1 MFTKTDLCFIKEDDV
16 HGYSTGISLSK
27 AELRMR
33 MSTSWVSA
41 FLMENRVMVNRRRGH
56 RLRNEV
62 VSRCGWLGSIHQLF
76 YQPDRNTAGC
86 LLIPRVIY
94 TYSQTHTH
102 TPFFKPTKNRPESQR
117 GAHKYTEQGFLTTI
131 LRCFLQ
137 CYAEISHYFTS
148 LRLVNFYFLLCIILR
163 HSKLPPKN
171 CEPVCIHVGVSSDMR
186 VRQQTSVSKFNR
198 KNKY

>member
-27 AELRMR
+27 AELCMR

-102 TPFFKPTKNRPESQR
+102 THTPFLKPTKNRPESQR
-117 GAHKYTEQGFLTTI
+117 GAHIHRTRLPHNYSPVFLI
-131 LRCFLQ
+131 VLCRNQLLFHIIKVGKLLFFIM
-137 CYAEISHYFTS
+137 YYFET
-148 LRLVNFYFLLCIILR
+148 
-163 HSKLPPKN
+163 
-171 CEPVCIHVGVSSDMR
+171 
-186 VRQQTSVSKFNR
+186 QQTPSQKL
-198 KNKY
+198 

>member
-1 MFTKTDLCFIKEDDV
+1 MFTKTDLCFIKEDDI

-27 AELRMR
+27 AEPCMR

-102 TPFFKPTKNRPESQR
+102 SFSTKNRPESQR
-117 GAHKYTEQGFLTTI
+117 GAHKYTEQGFLTTF
-131 LRCFLQ
+131 LRCLFVFSYSAMQKL
-137 CYAEISHYFTS
+137 AIISH
-148 LRLVNFYFLLCIILR
+148 
-163 HSKLPPKN
+163 H
-171 CEPVCIHVGVSSDMR
+171 
-186 VRQQTSVSKFNR
+186 
-198 KNKY
+198 

>member
-27 AELRMR
+27 AELCMR

-102 TPFFKPTKNRPESQR
+102 TPFLKPTKNRPESQR
-117 GAHKYTEQGFLTTI
+117 GAHKYTEQGFLATI

-148 LRLVNFYFLLCIILR
+148 LRLVNFYFFIMYYF
-163 HSKLPPKN
+163 
-171 CEPVCIHVGVSSDMR
+171 ET
-186 VRQQTSVSKFNR
+186 QQTPSQKL
-198 KNKY
+198 